1 MSGLDWTRCPHC
13 SLPLGRVDRS
23 LRCAEGHSYDV
34 ARQGYVNLLGRAAP
48 ANADSPTML
57 EARARFLATGRYLP
71 VADAVAA
78 RVGGARRIVEVGAG
92 IGWYLARALDASP
105 AAEGLATDV
114 SVAAAKRC
122 ARAHPRMDA
131 VVADTWVGL
140 PVQDGAVDLVL
151 CVFAPRNAADFA
163 RILAPGGRLVVVV
176 PRAGH
181 LAELRERDRLLEVA
195 DDKADSLV
203 ASLGDDGWTHL
214 GDERVTRSMD
224 LTAQEAADLVGMGPN
239 AFHAHDDAAS
249 AITTTLDVDVL
260 EFARP

>member
-48 ANADSPTML
+48 PNADSPTML
-57 EARARFLATGRYLP
+57 EARARFLATGQYLP

-92 IGWYLARALDASP
+92 TGWYLARALDASP

-151 CVFAPRNAADFA
+151 CVFAPRNPAEFA

-176 PRAGH
+176 PRAHH
-181 LAELRERDRLLEVA
+181 LGELRADYGLLDVAADKAEALVGSLPGWRLAALETVERRLELTSDEVA
-195 DDKADSLV
+195 DVIA
-203 ASLGDDGWTHL
+203 
-214 GDERVTRSMD
+214 
-224 LTAQEAADLVGMGPN
+224 MGPN
-239 AFHAHDDAAS
+239 AFHGGRSGTAPAS
-249 AITTTLDVDVL
+249 VTVAVDILTLV
-260 EFARP
+260 RPG

>member
-13 SLPLGRVDRS
+13 SLPLGRVEGS
-23 LRCAEGHSYDV
+23 LRCAAGHGYDV

-48 ANADSPTML
+48 ANADTPAML
-57 EARARFLATGRYLP
+57 EARASFLATGRYRP
-71 VADAVAA
+71 IADAIDS
-78 RVGGARRIVEVGAG
+78 RVGDARRIVEVGAG
-92 IGWYLARALDASP
+92 TGWYLARALDASP

-181 LAELRERDRLLEVA
+181 LAELRERDGLLEVA
-195 DDKADSLV
+195 DDKADALV
-203 ASLGDDGWTHL
+203 ASLGDAGWAHL
-214 GDERVTRSMD
+214 GGERVSGSMD
-224 LTAQEAADLVGMGPN
+224 LTAREAADLVGMGPN
-239 AFHAHDDAAS
+239 AFHEHGDAA
-249 AITTTLDVDVL
+249 APITTTLDVDVL